1 MSNPLQDLAVF
12 SSLNNEQ
19 RAWLQTQSSEL
30 TLDTN
35 ALLFSEGDPSL
46 CFHIVIS
53 GMLQMTKRI
62 EGRETEIDL
71 LGPGMFT
78 GDIGLLIGVPN
89 IATARA
95 LQPTHLLVFGADT
108 FQRLITMSPAV
119 GRAMLPLM
127 GARVQGAEALVRE
140 REKLAALGKM
150 SAGLSHE
157 LNNPASAGRRAA
169 DQLQKTF
176 SDLQALT
183 LELAGLSF
191 SYAQQQYLAH
201 FSQLARQNV
210 PQPAR
215 DALELSDLEDSVRE
229 WLEEH
234 SIEDAWDLAPTL
246 VNIGFGD
253 EKLAALGNSFYDD
266 QLAVVV
272 RWLVA
277 TASSQELINAVSTS
291 TARISELVD
300 AVKSYSH
307 MDEAPLQEIDVHEGL
322 ESTLKIMEYE
332 LRDVVVTRDYDLL
345 LPHITAYGSELNQVW
360 TNLIDNALD
369 AMRTLKQEE
378 RRLQIRTAC
387 DGAFILIE
395 IIDNG
400 LGIAPDL
407 QTRIFQPFFTTKSVG
422 EGTGLGLDI
431 SYRIVVNRH
440 SGDIR
445 VQSVPGETRFQVR
458 LPTNDTNLRATSQ
471 NAPESN

>member
-1 MSNPLQDLAVF
+1 MSNPFQDIALF
-12 SSLNNEQ
+12 SSLNDEQ
-19 RAWLQTQSSEL
+19 RAWLQAQSSEH
-30 TLDTN
+30 TLETN
-35 ALLFSEGDPSL
+35 EILFSEGDPSL

-53 GMLQMTKRI
+53 GMLQITKSI
-62 EGRETEIDL
+62 EGRETQIDL

-95 LQPTHLLVFGADT
+95 LQPTHLLVFGAET
-108 FQRLITMSPAV
+108 FQQLIVLSPSV

-127 GARVQGAEALVRE
+127 GARVQGAEVLVRE

-157 LNNPASAGRRAA
+157 LNNPAAAGRRAA

-176 SDLQALT
+176 ADLHTLT
-183 LELAGLSF
+183 LELASLSF
-191 SYAQQQYLAH
+191 SYDEQQYLAR
-201 FSQLARQNV
+201 FSELARQHT
-210 PQPAR
+210 PQDTY
-215 DALELSDLEDSVRE
+215 DALELSDLEDSVQE

-234 SIEDAWDLAPTL
+234 SVEEGWDLASTL
-246 VNIGFGD
+246 VRIGFVG
-253 EKLAALGNSFYDD
+253 ERLNMLGNAFDD
-266 QLAVVV
+266 EQLDVVV

-277 TASSQELINAVSTS
+277 TVSSQELINAVSTS
-291 TARISELVD
+291 TSRISELVD

-307 MDEAPLQEIDVHEGL
+307 VDEAPLQEIDVHEGL
-322 ESTLKIMEYE
+322 ESTLKVMERE
-332 LRDVVVTRDYDLL
+332 LSDVIVTRDYDRL
-345 LPHITAYGSELNQVW
+345 LPRITAYGSELNQVW

-378 RRLQIRTAC
+378 HRLLVRTAC
-387 DGAFILIE
+387 DGAFVLVE
-395 IIDNG
+395 IVDNG
-400 LGIAPDL
+400 PGIAPDV
-407 QTRIFQPFFTTKSVG
+407 QNRVFQPFFTTKGVG

-440 SGDIR
+440 FGDIR

-458 LPTNDTNLRATSQ
+458 LPTDSTHLRSV
-471 NAPESN
+471 S

>member
-1 MSNPLQDLAVF
+1 MSNSFQDIALF
-12 SSLNNEQ
+12 SSLDDEQ
-19 RAWLQTQSSEL
+19 RAWLQAQSGEL

-35 ALLFSEGDPSL
+35 EILFSEGDPSL
-46 CFHIVIS
+46 CFHIVVR
-53 GMLQMTKRI
+53 GMLQMTKSI
-62 EGRETEIDL
+62 EGHETEIDL

-95 LQPTHLLVFGADT
+95 LQPTHLLVFGAET
-108 FQRLITMSPAV
+108 FQQLIALSPSV

-127 GARVQGAEALVRE
+127 GARVQGAEVLVRE

-157 LNNPASAGRRAA
+157 LNNPAAAGSCAA

-176 SDLQALT
+176 ADLQALT
-183 LELAGLSF
+183 LELASLSF
-191 SYAQQQYLAH
+191 SYDEQQYLAR
-201 FSQLARQNV
+201 FSELARQHV
-210 PQPAR
+210 HQDTY
-215 DALELSDLEDSVRE
+215 DALELSDLEDAVQE

-234 SIEDAWDLAPTL
+234 SIEDGWELASTL
-246 VNIGFGD
+246 VSAGFVG
-253 EKLAALGNSFYDD
+253 ERLAALGNSFYED
-266 QLAVVV
+266 QLNVVV

-277 TASSQELINAVSTS
+277 SISSQELLHAVSTS
-291 TARISELVD
+291 TTRISELVD

-322 ESTLKIMEYE
+322 ESTLKIMEHD
-332 LRDVVVTRDYDLL
+332 LRDVIVTRDYDRA
-345 LPHITAYGSELNQVW
+345 LPRIMAYGSELNQVW

-378 RRLQIRTAC
+378 HRLLIHTAC
-387 DGAFILIE
+387 DGAFILVE
-395 IIDNG
+395 IVDNG
-400 LGIAPDL
+400 PGIAPDV
-407 QTRIFQPFFTTKSVG
+407 QNRIFQPFFTTKSVG

-440 SGDIR
+440 FGDIR

-458 LPTNDTNLRATSQ
+458 LPTDGTNLQAASQ
-471 NAPESN
+471 NEPQSK